1 MESIIRES
9 FKIGAE
15 ALKQCTP
22 QPVTF
27 YSADLSGNQ
36 IGASDYQS
44 EGNCGGAY
52 IKGIKYRS
60 PLYKYFNS
68 LPNMKLEGVARM
80 SKDVYSGYT
89 LSFETN
95 KVYNGQSYDRYSAFY
110 NAVVSYLKDNGL
122 ECYVKSYLT

>member
-1 MESIIRES
+1 METIIRES

-60 PLYKYFNS
+60 SLYKYFNS
-68 LPNMKLEGVARM
+68 LPNMKLEGIARM

-110 NAVVSYLKDNGL
+110 EAVVSHLKDNGL